1 MTINM
6 KYILILLINIIVFA
20 SCSNNKSELNLTT
33 SEPIL
38 IDTIP
43 GSCPY
48 VTKDSRGNVLLSW
61 VRSINDSSAIFCYA
75 TSSDGKIF
83 GAPVSIPSSTNI
95 HPHAENLPKIIAK
108 PSGEL
113 IALWGAANPNPKNN
127 YSGLVFYSQ
136 SFDNGKT
143 WNTAK
148 QLTTDTASFDQRYYD
163 VALLPDGEAGII
175 WLDNRKATT
184 KEGSGLYFARTAGTN
199 GFQKEQR
206 ISQLCCQCCRTQLFI
221 DAKGGIH
228 AIYRG
233 IVNDSI
239 RDMMHIVS
247 TNNGKSFTEPARI
260 SNDNWVLKGCPHT
273 GPSMTENKNGL
284 HFAWFTGAGKKGC
297 YYTNS
302 TSNGNS
308 FSAADSVS
316 SNGSHPQLTTLSS
329 GQLMLVWD
337 EALQLNNKPV
347 KRIATQLR
355 NENGRSIGKTFLT
368 ANSSVASYPV
378 ITSLPSNKALI
389 AYAEKKGEKNFIRYI
404 SVH

>member
-1 MTINM
+1 M
-6 KYILILLINIIVFA
+6 KYILILTITIVVFS
-20 SCSNNKSELNLTT
+20 SCKTGNGELNLNT
-33 SEPIL
+33 SESVL

-48 VTKDSRGNVLLSW
+48 LTKDSKGNVLLSW
-61 VRSINDSSAIFCYA
+61 VRSNNDSSSIFCY
-75 TSSDGKIF
+75 TRSTDGKTF
-83 GAPVSIPSSTNI
+83 SAAVAIPSSTNI

-113 IALWGAANPNPKNN
+113 IALWGAANPNPMNK

-136 SFDNGKT
+136 SFDDGKT
-143 WNTAK
+143 WSNAK

-184 KEGSGLYFARTAGTN
+184 KDGSGLYFARTVGAN

-221 DAKGGIH
+221 DTKGGIH

-247 TNNGKSFTEPARI
+247 NNNGKTFTNPIRI

-273 GPSMTENKNGL
+273 GPSMTENNNGL

-302 TSNGNS
+302 SNNGQR
-308 FSAADSVS
+308 FSIADSVS
-316 SNGSHPQLTTLSS
+316 SNGSHPQLTTLSN
-329 GQLMLVWD
+329 GTLMLVWD
-337 EALQLNNKPV
+337 EAVEFNNKPV
-347 KRIATQLR
+347 KRIATQVR
-355 NENGRSIGKTFLT
+355 KANGTSIGKTFLT
-368 ANSSVASYPV
+368 SDSSVASYPV
-378 ITSLPSNKALI
+378 ITSLASNKTLVV
-389 AYAEKKGEKNFIRYI
+389 YTEKKDKKSFIRYMI
-404 SVH
+404 VQ

>member
-1 MTINM
+1 MRYIFILTIS
-6 KYILILLINIIVFA
+6 IVAFTA
-20 SCSNNKSELNLTT
+20 CKTGNSELQLTT
-33 SEPIL
+33 TEPVL

-48 VTKDSRGNVLLSW
+48 LTKDSKGNVLLSW
-61 VRSINDSSAIFCYA
+61 VRSINDSSSIFCYA
-75 TSSDGKIF
+75 VSTDGKTF
-83 GAPVSIPSSTNI
+83 SSPVSIPSSANI

-113 IALWGAANPNPKNN
+113 IALWGAANPNPKNK

-136 SFDNGKT
+136 SFDNGTT
-143 WNTAK
+143 WSTAK
-148 QLTTDTASFDQRYYD
+148 QLTNDTASFDQRYYD

-175 WLDNRKATT
+175 WLDNRKSTT
-184 KEGSGLYFARTAGTN
+184 KEGSGLYFARTAGAD
-199 GFQKEQR
+199 GFQNEQR

-221 DAKGGIH
+221 DKKGGIH

-247 TNNGKSFTEPARI
+247 TNHGKSFTEPIRI

-273 GPSMTENKNGL
+273 GPSMTENKTGL

-297 YYTNS
+297 YF
-302 TSNGNS
+302 TSSSNNGQS
-308 FSAADSVS
+308 FAAADSVS
-316 SNGSHPQLTTLSS
+316 SNGSHPQMTSLSN
-329 GQLMLVWD
+329 GTLMLVWD
-337 EALQLNNKPV
+337 ESVEMNNKPV

-355 NENGRSIGKTFLT
+355 NENGTSIGKTFLT
-368 ANSSVASYPV
+368 TTDLAASYPV
-378 ITSLPSNKALI
+378 ITPLSSNKAMI
-389 AYAEKKGEKNFIRYI
+389 AYIEKKDEKSYVRYM
-404 SVH
+404 SVQ

>member
-1 MTINM
+1 MTIDM
-6 KYILILLINIIVFA
+6 KYILILFINIIVFA
-20 SCSNNKSELNLTT
+20 SCSNNKSELQLTT
-33 SEPIL
+33 SESIL

-48 VTKDSRGNVLLSW
+48 LTKDSKGNALLSW
-61 VRSINDSSAIFCYA
+61 VRSINDSTSVFCYA
-75 TSSDGKIF
+75 VSTDGKTF
-83 GAPVSIPSSTNI
+83 SVPVAIPTSTNI
-95 HPHAENLPKIIAK
+95 HPHAENLPKIIVK

-113 IALWGAANPNPKNN
+113 IALWGAANPNPKNK

-136 SFDNGKT
+136 SFDEGKT
-143 WNTAK
+143 WSTAK

-184 KEGSGLYFARTAGTN
+184 KDGSGLYFARTAGAN
-199 GFQKEQR
+199 GFQNEQR

-233 IVNDSI
+233 IINDSI

-247 TNNGKSFTEPARI
+247 TNNGKNFTEPVRI

-273 GPSMTENKNGL
+273 GPSMTENKTGL

-297 YYTNS
+297 YF
-302 TSNGNS
+302 TSSSNNGES
-308 FSAADSVS
+308 FAAADSIS
-316 SNGSHPQLTTLSS
+316 SNGSHPQLTTLSN
-329 GQLMLVWD
+329 GNLMLVWD
-337 EALQLNNKPV
+337 EAVQFNNKSY

-355 NENGRSIGKTFLT
+355 NENGNSSGKTFLT
-368 ANSSVASYPV
+368 GDSSICSYPV
-378 ITSLPSNKALI
+378 IASLPSEKVLI
-389 AYAEKKGEKNFIRYI
+389 AYTEKRTEKSFIRYMQ
-404 SVH
+404 VQ

>member
-1 MTINM
+1 M
-6 KYILILLINIIVFA
+6 KYLLILYTSIVVFS
-20 SCSNNKSELNLTT
+20 SCKTGTGELQLTT
-33 SEPIL
+33 SEPAL

-48 VTKDSRGNVLLSW
+48 LTKDSKGNVLLSW

-75 TSSDGKIF
+75 KSTDGKTF

-113 IALWGAANPNPKNN
+113 IALWGAASPNPKNK

-136 SFDNGKT
+136 SFDDGKT
-143 WNTAK
+143 WSNAK

-175 WLDNRKATT
+175 WLDNRKSTD
-184 KEGSGLYFARTAGTN
+184 KEGSGLYFARTAGAN
-199 GFQKEQR
+199 GFQEEQR

-221 DAKGGIH
+221 DVKGGIH

-233 IVNDSI
+233 IINDSI

-247 TNNGKSFTEPARI
+247 TNNGKSFTEAVRI

-284 HFAWFTGAGKKGC
+284 QFAWFTGAGKKGC
-297 YYTNS
+297 YF
-302 TSNGNS
+302 TSSANNGQS
-308 FSAADSVS
+308 FAAADSVS
-316 SNGSHPQLTTLSS
+316 SNGSHPQITALSN
-329 GQLMLVWD
+329 GTLMLVWD
-337 EALQLNNKPV
+337 EAVVFNNKPV

-355 NENGRSIGKTFLT
+355 NENGTSIGKTFLT
-368 ANSSVASYPV
+368 TDSFNASYPV
-378 ITSLPSNKALI
+378 ITAIPSNKALI
-389 AYAEKKGEKNFIRYI
+389 AYTEKKEDKNFIRYM
-404 SVH
+404 SVQ

>member
-1 MTINM
+1 M
-6 KYILILLINIIVFA
+6 KYIFILTISIVAFV
-20 SCSNNKSELNLTT
+20 SCNTGNSKLTLTT
-33 SEPIL
+33 GGPIL

-48 VTKDSRGNVLLSW
+48 LTKDSKGNVLLSW
-61 VRSINDSSAIFCYA
+61 VRSTNDSSAIFCYA
-75 TSSDGKIF
+75 RSTDGKTF

-108 PSGEL
+108 SSGEL
-113 IALWGAANPNPKNN
+113 IALWGADNPNPKNK

-136 SFDNGKT
+136 SFDDGKT
-143 WNTAK
+143 WSNAK

-184 KEGSGLYFARTAGTN
+184 KDGSGLYFARTAGNN

-233 IVNDSI
+233 IINDSI

-247 TNNGKSFTEPARI
+247 TNNGKSFTEPVRI

-284 HFAWFTGAGKKGC
+284 QFAWFTGAGNKGC
-297 YYTNS
+297 YF
-302 TSNGNS
+302 TSSVNNGQS
-308 FSAADSVS
+308 FATADSVS
-316 SNGSHPQLTTLSS
+316 SNGSHPQLTTLSN

-337 EALQLNNKPV
+337 EVVQLNNKTN
-347 KRIATQLR
+347 KRVATQLR
-355 NENGRSIGKTFLT
+355 NENGASIGKTFLT
-368 ANSSVASYPV
+368 ADSSNASYPV
-378 ITSLPSNKALI
+378 ITALPSNKALI
-389 AYAEKKGEKNFIRYI
+389 AYAEKKGEKNFIRYM
-404 SVH
+404 SVQ

>member
-1 MTINM
+1 M
-6 KYILILLINIIVFA
+6 KYILILTISIVAFS
-20 SCSNNKSELNLTT
+20 SCKTGNGELNLKT
-33 SEPIL
+33 SESIL

-48 VTKDSRGNVLLSW
+48 LTKDSKGNVLLSC
-61 VRSINDSSAIFCYA
+61 VRSVNDSSAIFCYA
-75 TSSDGKIF
+75 LSTDGKIF
-83 GAPVSIPSSTNI
+83 TAPVTIPSSTNI

-113 IALWGAANPNPKNN
+113 IALWGAANPNPKNK

-136 SFDNGKT
+136 SFDDGKT
-143 WNTAK
+143 WSHAK

-163 VALLPDGEAGII
+163 IALLPDGEAGII

-184 KEGSGLYFARTAGTN
+184 KDGSGLYFARTSGNN
-199 GFQKEQR
+199 GFQNEQR

-221 DAKGGIH
+221 DTKGGIH

-233 IVNDSI
+233 IINDCI

-247 TNNGKSFTEPARI
+247 TNNGKSFSEPFRI

-302 TSNGNS
+302 SNSGQS
-308 FSAADSVS
+308 FAAADSVS
-316 SNGSHPQLTTLSS
+316 SNGSHPQLTTLSN
-329 GQLMLVWD
+329 GNLMLVWD
-337 EALQLNNKPV
+337 EAVELNNKPV

-355 NENGRSIGKTFLT
+355 NENGTSIGKTFLT
-368 ANSSVASYPV
+368 SDSSVVSYPV
-378 ITSLPSNKALI
+378 ITSLPSNKTLV
-389 AYAEKKGEKNFIRYI
+389 AYTEKRDKKSFIRYMT
-404 SVH
+404 VQ

>member
-1 MTINM
+1 M
-6 KYILILLINIIVFA
+6 KYIFFLLASIIVLA
-20 SCSNNKSELNLTT
+20 SCSTNNGELNITT
-33 SEPIL
+33 TEPVL

-48 VTKDSRGNVLLSW
+48 LTKDSKGNVLLSW
-61 VRSINDSSAIFCYA
+61 VRSINDSSSIFCYA
-75 TSSDGKIF
+75 VSTDGKTF
-83 GAPVSIPSSTNI
+83 SSPVSIPTSTNI

-113 IALWGAANPNPKNN
+113 IALWGAANPNPKNK
-127 YSGLVFYSQ
+127 YSGLIFYSQ
-136 SFDNGKT
+136 SFDEGKT
-143 WNTAK
+143 WSDAT
-148 QLTTDTASFDQRYYD
+148 QLTSDTASFDQRYYD

-175 WLDNRKATT
+175 WLDNRKSTT
-184 KEGSGLYFARTAGTN
+184 KEGSGLYFARTAGAD

-247 TNNGKSFTEPARI
+247 TDNGKNFTQPVRI

-273 GPSMTENKNGL
+273 GPSMTENKTGL

-297 YYTNS
+297 YYT
-302 TSNGNS
+302 TSSNNGQN

-316 SNGSHPQLTTLSS
+316 SNGSHPQMTALAN
-329 GQLMLVWD
+329 GELMLVWD
-337 EALQLNNKPV
+337 ESVEMNNKPG
-347 KRIATQLR
+347 KRIAAQIR
-355 NENGRSIGKTFLT
+355 NENGTSVGKTFLT
-368 ANSSVASYPV
+368 TDTLAASYPV
-378 ITSLPSNKALI
+378 ITSLPLNKAMI
-389 AYAEKKGEKNFIRYI
+389 AFIEKREDKSFVKYV
-404 SVH
+404 SVQ

>member
-1 MTINM
+1 M
-6 KYILILLINIIVFA
+6 KYIFFLFASIIVLA
-20 SCSNNKSELNLTT
+20 SCSTYNGELNITT
-33 SEPIL
+33 TEPVL

-48 VTKDSRGNVLLSW
+48 LTKDSKGNVLLSW
-61 VRSINDSSAIFCYA
+61 VRNINDSSSIFCYA
-75 TSSDGKIF
+75 VSPDGKTF
-83 GAPVSIPSSTNI
+83 SSPVSIPTSTNI

-113 IALWGAANPNPKNN
+113 IALWGAANPNPKNK

-136 SFDNGKT
+136 SFDNGQT
-143 WNTAK
+143 WSKAK
-148 QLTTDTASFDQRYYD
+148 QLTNDTASFDQRYYD
-163 VALLPDGEAGII
+163 VALLPDGEAAII
-175 WLDNRKATT
+175 WLDNRKSTT
-184 KEGSGLYFARTAGTN
+184 KEGSGLYFARTAGAG
-199 GFQKEQR
+199 GFQNEQR

-221 DAKGGIH
+221 DKKGGIH

-247 TNNGKSFTEPARI
+247 TDNGKNFTQPVRI

-273 GPSMTENKNGL
+273 GPSMTENKTGL

-302 TSNGNS
+302 SNNGED

-316 SNGSHPQLTTLSS
+316 SNGSHPQMTTLSN
-329 GQLMLVWD
+329 GELMLVWD
-337 EALQLNNKPV
+337 ESVEMNNKTV
-347 KRIATQLR
+347 KRIATQMR
-355 NENGRSIGKTFLT
+355 NENGTSVGKTFLT
-368 ANSSVASYPV
+368 TDGLATSYPV
-378 ITSLPSNKALI
+378 ITSLSSSKAMI
-389 AYAEKKGEKNFIRYI
+389 AFIEKREDKSFVKYM
-404 SVH
+404 SVQ